1 MPAHHH
7 KPNNS
12 PLHAR
17 AHRVIASLNREQVD
31 FLDKI
36 GKDALFSAG
45 IKLSRTEILAA
56 MVNVLK
62 RFHLTGDGVKTVE
75 QFERRIVKAVTQQRG
90 GHVTPQLT
98 ERQRRKLSGGT

>member
-1 MPAHHH
+1 MPGHRQNG
-7 KPNNS
+7 PS
-12 PLHAR
+12 TRTR

-56 MVNVLK
+56 MVNVL
-62 RFHLTGDGVKTVE
+62 RRLDLTGEGVRTAE
-75 QFERRIVKAVTQQRG
+75 QFEQRIVEIMHRSKGA
-90 GHVTPQLT
+90 
-98 ERQRRKLSGGT
+98 